1 MPDTLKQSVID
12 AGKWI
17 DQQGW
22 CPATGGNFSVRIDAN
37 HAWVTAS
44 GKHKG
49 ALTPEDLLQV
59 DLKGAVI
66 GSEKRPSAET
76 LLHMALYGL
85 DADIGAVLHTHSV
98 SSTVLSRLVDGDVL
112 TLRGY
117 EMQKSLSGNT
127 THDAEAAIHVF
138 DNTQDMPELAAQLRQ
153 YWLQCPLQWG
163 FLVRGHGLYA
173 WGRDMAEARRHL
185 EGLEFLFACELE
197 MIKLGQR

>member
-22 CPATGGNFSVRIDAN
+22 CPATGGNFSVRIDAK

-59 DLKGAVI
+59 DLKGVVI

-98 SSTVLSRLVDGDVL
+98 SSTVLSRLVDGGVL

-138 DNTQDMPELAAQLRQ
+138 DNTQDMPELAAQLHQR
-153 YWLQCPLQWG
+153 WLQRPLQWG